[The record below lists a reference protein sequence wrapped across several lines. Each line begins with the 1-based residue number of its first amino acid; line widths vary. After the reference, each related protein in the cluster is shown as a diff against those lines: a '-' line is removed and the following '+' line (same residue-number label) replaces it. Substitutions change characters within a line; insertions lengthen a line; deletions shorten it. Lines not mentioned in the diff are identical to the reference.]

1 MKLFSTIL
9 LLSLTTLH
17 AQPNI
22 SKKQFHLFLLA
33 GQSNMAGR
41 GKVEAEDKTPHPRV
55 WMLTINNE
63 WAMATEPLHFDKPT
77 MVGVGPGLAFAKA
90 MANADTNIVIGL
102 IPCAVGGS
110 PIEVWDRGKFYE
122 PTKTYPYDDALK
134 RTKIALQNGVLKG
147 ILWQQGESDSDSI
160 RAKVYALKL
169 ELLVKRFR
177 KDLKMKKLP
186 FVAGTIAAFYIEKH
200 PYAKVVNEAIEA
212 LPKHVKKTYFVSAA
226 GLMHKGDDTHFDAAS
241 ARILGKRYAEIYQKI
256 LRGYYNGK

>member
-1 MKLFSTIL
+1 
-9 LLSLTTLH
+9 
-17 AQPNI
+17 
-22 SKKQFHLFLLA
+22 
-33 GQSNMAGR
+33 MAGR

-55 WMLTINNE
+55 RMLTINNE

-134 RTKIALQNGVLKG
+134 KTKIALQNGVLKG

-160 RAKVYALKL
+160 RAKVY
-169 ELLVKRFR
+169 
-177 KDLKMKKLP
+177 
-186 FVAGTIAAFYIEKH
+186 
-200 PYAKVVNEAIEA
+200 
-212 LPKHVKKTYFVSAA
+212 
-226 GLMHKGDDTHFDAAS
+226 
-241 ARILGKRYAEIYQKI
+241 GK
-256 LRGYYNGK
+256 N